1 MSASAYYERDLYGP
15 INEIHEAAALYSY
28 GTEDEYLAAN
38 GLTPDIYDIPAQYRL
53 QHWRK
58 MYGFRQDSYE
68 FEQTE
73 EAQREEL
80 IRKIDASVKSMS
92 LRELEALYY
101 ELSTKNYISERQ

>member
-1 MSASAYYERDLYGP
+1 MAYNR
-15 INEIHEAAALYSY
+15 
-28 GTEDEYLAAN
+28 
-38 GLTPDIYDIPAQYRL
+38 
-53 QHWRK
+53 
-58 MYGFRQDSYE
+58 

-80 IRKIDASVKSMS
+80 IQKIETSVKSMS